1 MTAAMS
7 DEQGNGGRAS
17 SGPADPREHRGP
29 QREVFRSPAAVAV
42 WWLWVLFALGNLV
55 DIAVQG
61 RDHLSVVAALVL
73 LFVTGVVYV
82 TARRPRV
89 IVDADGVTVV
99 NPVGDHRVGWPS
111 VAAAD
116 ATELLRLR
124 CEWPD
129 GDVTRRRSIY
139 AWAVHSSR
147 RRQVAAELRAQR
159 QSRRGQSRRGQ
170 SRRAA
175 RGFGVSGLAGTDRA
189 GGYGAPSGKP
199 PEPVP
204 LGVDAGRVVTAITAR
219 TEQAR
224 LDAPEA
230 LATAPDSSWNWPAI
244 AAVAV
249 PGLALVIAALA

>member
-1 MTAAMS
+1 VSDAAVS
-7 DEQGNGGRAS
+7 NEKGGNGAG
-17 SGPADPREHRGP
+17 
-29 QREVFRSPAAVAV
+29 REVFRSPAAAAV
-42 WWLWVLFALGNLV
+42 WWLWVLFAAGNLI
-55 DIAVQG
+55 DLAVQG
-61 RDHLSVVAALVL
+61 RDHLSLVAAFIL

-99 NPVGDHRVGWPS
+99 NPVGDHRVGWPA
-111 VAAAD
+111 VVAAD

-124 CEWPD
+124 CEWRD
-129 GDVTRRRSIY
+129 GDRTGRRAIY
-139 AWAVHSSR
+139 AWAVQSSR
-147 RRQVAAELRAQR
+147 RRQASAELRAQR
-159 QSRRGQSRRGQ
+159 R

-175 RGFGVSGLAGTDRA
+175 RGFGGGGLSGTDRA
-189 GGYGAPSGKP
+189 GGYGAPPARP

-204 LGVDAGRVVTAITAR
+204 LGVDADRVVATITAR

-224 LDAPEA
+224 LDAPGA
-230 LATAPDSSWNWPAI
+230 SAVAPDSTWNWPAI